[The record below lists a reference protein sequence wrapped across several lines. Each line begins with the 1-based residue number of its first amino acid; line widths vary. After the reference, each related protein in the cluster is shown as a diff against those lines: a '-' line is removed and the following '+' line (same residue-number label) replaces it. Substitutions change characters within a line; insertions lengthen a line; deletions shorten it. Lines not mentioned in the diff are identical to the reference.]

1 MLRSFDEEIMDGEGL
16 PSELIEQVHRGLS
29 RTHTILGNHAAILRA
44 LRQDGQAVRR
54 VLDIGC
60 GHGGLMEI
68 VRKQVGAD
76 VVGVDLRPPEGGGDL
91 RILKLDAV
99 RDALPQADVAVS
111 VCLVHHLRDE
121 ELIEMIRNVGRACRR
136 FVILDLVRHP
146 VPLALFS
153 AFAPLCLPKVNVLD
167 GRQSI
172 RRAYTPKELRA
183 LIARALEGTRGSFQH
198 AVAPFWIR
206 QMADIR
212 YTPAQALPLQRGAR
226 TS

>member
-1 MLRSFDEEIMDGEGL
+1 MDGGGL
-16 PSELIEQVHRGLS
+16 APELLEQVHRGLS

-44 LRQDGQAVRR
+44 LRHDGRAVGR

-60 GHGGLMEI
+60 GHGGLMET
-68 VRKQVGAD
+68 VRKQLGAD
-76 VVGVDLRPPEGGGDL
+76 VMGVDVRPPEDGADL
-91 RILKLDAV
+91 HILKLDAV
-99 RDALPQADVAVS
+99 RDVVPQADVAVS

-121 ELIEMIRNVGRACRR
+121 ELIEMIRNVGRTCRR

-183 LIARALEGTRGSFQH
+183 LIARALEGTGGSFKH
-198 AVAPFWIR
+198 TVAPFWIR
-206 QMADIR
+206 QLVDIR
-212 YTPAQALPLQRGAR
+212 YAPEATVQPR
-226 TS
+226 